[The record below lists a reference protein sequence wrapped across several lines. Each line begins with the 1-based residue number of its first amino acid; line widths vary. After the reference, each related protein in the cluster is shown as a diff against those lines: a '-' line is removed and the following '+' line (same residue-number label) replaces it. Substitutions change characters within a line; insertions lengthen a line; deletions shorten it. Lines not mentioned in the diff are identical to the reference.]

1 MAMKKY
7 IILFMVAILASC
19 SDMQLAESIA
29 DVKESEL
36 VKENANGSAEIN
48 ALVER
53 ARWGDGQ
60 AYLQL
65 ADCYRDGIGVKKN
78 FLGMLAMVEQAREH
92 GAIHSEKEYM
102 TQIPDDNDIKR
113 FCNLMDKSCS
123 QLIEEEDS
131 IIAQLATSDNPD
143 VLAIYGALR
152 VESGDSIRGFEIIRD
167 ASERGSDFA
176 ALLNALP
183 DWKVNIQPDNMKLEQ
198 LAERIPLVYKLL
210 GKLSLKPDENGI
222 IDERKVAY
230 YYMKADEHALLSRR
244 EARWLLAYHKDVSIP
259 QLTESDVK
267 RLEAFIRFPNERV
280 EIVADTVSVDSIR
293 KDNNH
298 INNNR

>member
-1 MAMKKY
+1 MAMKKC

-19 SDMQLAESIA
+19 SDTQLAESIA

-36 VKENANGSAEIN
+36 VKEDANGSAVIN

-65 ADCYRDGIGVKKN
+65 ADCYRDGIGVKKD
-78 FLGMLAMVEQAREH
+78 FLGMMVMVEQARAH
-92 GAIHSEKEYM
+92 GAIHDEKEYM
-102 TQIPDDNDIKR
+102 AQIPDDNDIKR
-113 FCNLMDKSCS
+113 FCNLIDKSS
-123 QLIEEEDS
+123 DQLREGKDS
-131 IIAQLATSDNPD
+131 IMAQLATIDSPD
-143 VLAIYGALR
+143 AHALFGVLC
-152 VESGDSIRGFEIIRD
+152 VESGDSIRGYEIIRD

-183 DWKVNIQPDNMKLEQ
+183 DWKGNIQPDKMKLEQ
-198 LAERIPLVYKLL
+198 LAERIPLAYNLL
-210 GKLSLKPDENGI
+210 GKLSLKPDENGM

-244 EARWLLAYHKDVSIP
+244 EARWLLAYHQDVGIP

-280 EIVADTVSVDSIR
+280 EIVADTVSVDSIE
-293 KDNNH
+293 
-298 INNNR
+298 

>member
-1 MAMKKY
+1 MAMKKC

-19 SDMQLAESIA
+19 SDTQLAESIA

-36 VKENANGSAEIN
+36 VKENATGSAEIK

-78 FLGMLAMVEQAREH
+78 FLGMLAMVEQARVH
-92 GAIHSEKEYM
+92 GAIHDEMEYV
-102 TQIPDDNDIKR
+102 TKIPEDNDIKR
-113 FCNLMDKSCS
+113 FCDLMNKSCS
-123 QLIEEEDS
+123 QLIEEKDS
-131 IIAQLATSDNPD
+131 VMVQLATIDSPD
-143 VLAIYGALR
+143 VLAMYGVLC

-176 ALLNALP
+176 ALLNALL
-183 DWKVNIQPDNMKLEQ
+183 DWKGNIQPDKMKLEQ
-198 LAERIPLVYKLL
+198 LAERIPLAYKLL

-222 IDERKVAY
+222 VDERKVAY
-230 YYMKADEHALLSRR
+230 YYMKADEHALLSQR
-244 EARWLLAYHKDVSIP
+244 EAKWLLAYHKDVSIP
-259 QLTESDVK
+259 ELTDSDVK
-267 RLEAFIRFPNERV
+267 RLKSFICTPGERV
-280 EIVADTVSVDSIR
+280 EIVADTVSVDSIEL
-293 KDNNH
+293 DNQ
-298 INNNR
+298 

>member
-1 MAMKKY
+1 MTMKKC

-19 SDMQLAESIA
+19 SDTQLAESIA

-36 VKENANGSAEIN
+36 VKENATSSAEIK

-78 FLGMLAMVEQAREH
+78 FLGMLAMVEQARVH
-92 GAIHSEKEYM
+92 GAIHDEMEYV
-102 TQIPDDNDIKR
+102 TKIPEDNDIKR
-113 FCNLMDKSCS
+113 FCDLMNKSCS
-123 QLIEEEDS
+123 QLIEEKDS
-131 IIAQLATSDNPD
+131 VMVQLATIDCPD
-143 VLAIYGALR
+143 VIAMYGVLC

-176 ALLNALP
+176 ALLNALL
-183 DWKVNIQPDNMKLEQ
+183 DWKGNIQPDKMKLEQ
-198 LAERIPLVYKLL
+198 LAERIPLAYKLL

-222 IDERKVAY
+222 VDERKVAY
-230 YYMKADEHALLSRR
+230 YYMKADEHALLSQR
-244 EARWLLAYHKDVSIP
+244 EAKWLLAYHKDVSIP
-259 QLTESDVK
+259 ELTDSDVK
-267 RLEAFIRFPNERV
+267 RLESFICTPGERV
-280 EIVADTVSVDSIR
+280 EIVADTVSVDSIEL
-293 KDNNH
+293 DNQ
-298 INNNR
+298 

>member
-1 MAMKKY
+1 MAMKTC
-7 IILFMVAILASC
+7 IILFMAAILASC
-19 SDMQLAESIA
+19 SDTQLAESIA
-29 DVKESEL
+29 EVKEPEL
-36 VKENANGSAEIN
+36 VKEDVNGSAVIN

-65 ADCYRDGIGVKKN
+65 ADCYRDGIGVKKD
-78 FLGMLAMVEQAREH
+78 FLGMMVMVEQARAH
-92 GAIHSEKEYM
+92 GAIHDEKEYM
-102 TQIPDDNDIKR
+102 AQIPDDNDIKR
-113 FCNLMDKSCS
+113 FCNLIDKSS
-123 QLIEEEDS
+123 DQLREGKDS
-131 IIAQLATSDNPD
+131 IMAQLATIDSPD
-143 VLAIYGALR
+143 AHALFGVLC

-183 DWKVNIQPDNMKLEQ
+183 DWKGNIQPDKMKLEQ
-198 LAERIPLVYKLL
+198 LAERIPLAYNLL
-210 GKLSLKPDENGI
+210 GKLSLKPDENGM

-244 EARWLLAYHKDVSIP
+244 EARWLLAYHQDVGIP

-280 EIVADTVSVDSIR
+280 EIVADTVSVDSIE
-293 KDNNH
+293 
-298 INNNR
+298 

>member
-29 DVKESEL
+29 DVKESEM
-36 VKENANGSAEIN
+36 VNENANGSAEIN

-78 FLGMLAMVEQAREH
+78 FLGMLAMVEQARDH
-92 GAIHSEKEYM
+92 GVIHSEKEYM

-113 FCNLMDKSCS
+113 FFNLMDKSSS
-123 QLIEEEDS
+123 QLIEEKDS
-131 IIAQLATSDNPD
+131 IMAQLATIESPD
-143 VLAIYGALR
+143 AHALFGVLC

-183 DWKVNIQPDNMKLEQ
+183 DWKGNIQPDKMKLEQ
-198 LAERIPLVYKLL
+198 LAERIPLAYNLL

-244 EARWLLAYHKDVSIP
+244 GARWLLAYHKDVGIP
-259 QLTESDVK
+259 GLTESDVN

-280 EIVADTVSVDSIR
+280 EIVADTVGVDSIE
-293 KDNNH
+293 
-298 INNNR
+298 

>member
-1 MAMKKY
+1 MAMKKC

-19 SDMQLAESIA
+19 SDTQLAESIA

-36 VKENANGSAEIN
+36 VKENANGSAEIK

-78 FLGMLAMVEQAREH
+78 FLGMLAMVEQARVH
-92 GAIHSEKEYM
+92 GAIHDEMEYV
-102 TQIPDDNDIKR
+102 TKIPEDNDIKR
-113 FCNLMDKSCS
+113 FCDLMDKSCS
-123 QLIEEEDS
+123 QLIEEKDS
-131 IIAQLATSDNPD
+131 VMVQLATIDSPD
-143 VLAIYGALR
+143 VIAMYGVLC

-176 ALLNALP
+176 ALLNALL
-183 DWKVNIQPDNMKLEQ
+183 DWKGNIQPDKMKLEQ
-198 LAERIPLVYKLL
+198 LAERIPLAYKLL

-222 IDERKVAY
+222 VDERKVAY
-230 YYMKADEHALLSRR
+230 YYMKADEHALLSQR
-244 EARWLLAYHKDVSIP
+244 EAKWLLAYHKDVSIP
-259 QLTESDVK
+259 ELTDSDVK
-267 RLEAFIRFPNERV
+267 RLESFIRTPGERV
-280 EIVADTVSVDSIR
+280 EIVADTVSVDSIEL
-293 KDNNH
+293 DNQ
-298 INNNR
+298 

>member
-29 DVKESEL
+29 DVKESEM

-78 FLGMLAMVEQAREH
+78 FLGMLAMVEQARDH
-92 GAIHSEKEYM
+92 GVIHSEKEYM

-113 FCNLMDKSCS
+113 FFNLMDKSSS
-123 QLIEEEDS
+123 QLIEEKDS
-131 IIAQLATSDNPD
+131 IMAQLATIESPD
-143 VLAIYGALR
+143 AHALFGVLC
-152 VESGDSIRGFEIIRD
+152 VESGDSVRGFEIIRD

-183 DWKVNIQPDNMKLEQ
+183 DWKGNIQPDKMKLEQ
-198 LAERIPLVYKLL
+198 LAERIPLAYNLL

-244 EARWLLAYHKDVSIP
+244 
-259 QLTESDVK
+259 
-267 RLEAFIRFPNERV
+267 
-280 EIVADTVSVDSIR
+280 
-293 KDNNH
+293 
-298 INNNR
+298 

>member
-1 MAMKKY
+1 MAMKKC
-7 IILFMVAILASC
+7 IILFMAAILASC
-19 SDMQLAESIA
+19 SDTHLAESIA

-78 FLGMLAMVEQAREH
+78 FLGMLAMVEQARVH
-92 GAIHSEKEYM
+92 GAIHDEMEYV
-102 TQIPDDNDIKR
+102 TKIPEDNDIKR
-113 FCNLMDKSCS
+113 FCDLMNKSCS
-123 QLIEEEDS
+123 QLIEEKDS
-131 IIAQLATSDNPD
+131 VMVQLATIDSPD
-143 VLAIYGALR
+143 VLAMYGVLC

-176 ALLNALP
+176 ALLNALL
-183 DWKVNIQPDNMKLEQ
+183 DWKGNIQPDKMKLEQ
-198 LAERIPLVYKLL
+198 LAERIPLAYKLL

-222 IDERKVAY
+222 VDERKVAY
-230 YYMKADEHALLSRR
+230 YYMKADEHALLSQR
-244 EARWLLAYHKDVSIP
+244 EAKWLLAYHKDVSIP
-259 QLTESDVK
+259 ELTDSDVK
-267 RLEAFIRFPNERV
+267 RLESFIRTPGERV
-280 EIVADTVSVDSIR
+280 EIVADTVSVDSIEL
-293 KDNNH
+293 DNQ
-298 INNNR
+298 

>member
-1 MAMKKY
+1 MAMKKC

-19 SDMQLAESIA
+19 SDTQLAESIA

-36 VKENANGSAEIN
+36 VKENATGSADIK

-78 FLGMLAMVEQAREH
+78 FLGMLAMVEQARVH
-92 GAIHSEKEYM
+92 GAIHDEMEYV
-102 TQIPDDNDIKR
+102 TKIPEDNDIKR
-113 FCNLMDKSCS
+113 FCDLMDKSCS
-123 QLIEEEDS
+123 QLIEEKDS
-131 IIAQLATSDNPD
+131 VMVQLATIDSPD
-143 VLAIYGALR
+143 VLAMYGVLC

-176 ALLNALP
+176 ALLNALL
-183 DWKVNIQPDNMKLEQ
+183 DWKGNIQPDKMKLEK
-198 LAERIPLVYKLL
+198 LAERIPLAYKLL

-222 IDERKVAY
+222 VDERKVAY
-230 YYMKADEHALLSRR
+230 YYMKADEHALLSQR
-244 EARWLLAYHKDVSIP
+244 EAKWLLAYHKDVSIP
-259 QLTESDVK
+259 ELTDSDVK
-267 RLEAFIRFPNERV
+267 RLESFICTPGERV
-280 EIVADTVSVDSIR
+280 EIVADTVSVDSIEL
-293 KDNNH
+293 DNQ
-298 INNNR
+298 

>member
-1 MAMKKY
+1 MAMKKC
-7 IILFMVAILASC
+7 IILFMAAILASC
-19 SDMQLAESIA
+19 SDTQLAESIA

-36 VKENANGSAEIN
+36 VKEDANGSAVIN

-65 ADCYRDGIGVKKN
+65 ADCYRDGIGVKKD
-78 FLGMLAMVEQAREH
+78 FLGMMVMVEQARAH
-92 GAIHSEKEYM
+92 GAIHDEKEYM
-102 TQIPDDNDIKR
+102 AQIPDDNDIKR
-113 FCNLMDKSCS
+113 FCNLIDKSS
-123 QLIEEEDS
+123 DQLREGKDS
-131 IIAQLATSDNPD
+131 IMAQLATIDSPD
-143 VLAIYGALR
+143 AHALFGVLC

-167 ASERGSDFA
+167 ASERGSNFA

-183 DWKVNIQPDNMKLEQ
+183 DWKGNIQPDKVKLEQ
-198 LAERIPLVYKLL
+198 LAERIPLAYNLL
-210 GKLSLKPDENGI
+210 GKLSLKPDENGM

-244 EARWLLAYHKDVSIP
+244 EARWLLAYHQDVGIP

-280 EIVADTVSVDSIR
+280 EIVADTVSVDSIE
-293 KDNNH
+293 
-298 INNNR
+298 

>member
-1 MAMKKY
+1 MAMKKCV
-7 IILFMVAILASC
+7 ILFMVAILASC
-19 SDMQLAESIA
+19 SDTQLAESIA

-65 ADCYRDGIGVKKN
+65 ADCYRDGIGVKKD
-78 FLGMLAMVEQAREH
+78 FLGMMVMVEQARAH
-92 GAIHSEKEYM
+92 GAIHDEKEYM
-102 TQIPDDNDIKR
+102 AQIPDDNDIKR
-113 FCNLMDKSCS
+113 FCNLIDKSS
-123 QLIEEEDS
+123 DQLREGKDS
-131 IIAQLATSDNPD
+131 IMEQLATIDSPD
-143 VLAIYGALR
+143 AHALFGVLC

-183 DWKVNIQPDNMKLEQ
+183 DWKGNIQPDKVKLEQ
-198 LAERIPLVYKLL
+198 LAERIPLAYNLL
-210 GKLSLKPDENGI
+210 GKLSLKPDENGM

-244 EARWLLAYHKDVSIP
+244 EARWLLAYHQDVGIP

-280 EIVADTVSVDSIR
+280 EIVADTVSVDSIE
-293 KDNNH
+293 
-298 INNNR
+298 

>member
-1 MAMKKY
+1 MKKD
-7 IILFMVAILASC
+7 L
-19 SDMQLAESIA
+19 
-29 DVKESEL
+29 
-36 VKENANGSAEIN
+36 
-48 ALVER
+48 
-53 ARWGDGQ
+53 
-60 AYLQL
+60 
-65 ADCYRDGIGVKKN
+65 
-78 FLGMLAMVEQAREH
+78 LGMMVMVEQARAH
-92 GAIHSEKEYM
+92 GAIHDEKEYM
-102 TQIPDDNDIKR
+102 AQIPDDNDIKR
-113 FCNLMDKSCS
+113 FCNLIDKSS
-123 QLIEEEDS
+123 DQLREGKDS
-131 IIAQLATSDNPD
+131 IMEQLATIDSPD
-143 VLAIYGALR
+143 AHALFGVLC

-183 DWKVNIQPDNMKLEQ
+183 DWKGNIQPDKVKLEQ
-198 LAERIPLVYKLL
+198 LAERIPLAYNLL
-210 GKLSLKPDENGI
+210 GKLSLKPDENGM

-244 EARWLLAYHKDVSIP
+244 EARWLLAYHQDVGIP

>member
-1 MAMKKY
+1 MAMKKC

-19 SDMQLAESIA
+19 SDTQLAESIA

-36 VKENANGSAEIN
+36 VKENATGSAEIK

-78 FLGMLAMVEQAREH
+78 FLGMLAMVEQARVH
-92 GAIHSEKEYM
+92 GAIHDEMEYV
-102 TQIPDDNDIKR
+102 TKIPEDNDIKR
-113 FCNLMDKSCS
+113 FCDLMDKSSS
-123 QLIEEEDS
+123 QLIEEKDS
-131 IIAQLATSDNPD
+131 VMVQLATIDSPD
-143 VLAIYGALR
+143 VLAMYGVLC

-176 ALLNALP
+176 ALLNALL
-183 DWKVNIQPDNMKLEQ
+183 DWKGNIQPDKMKLEQ
-198 LAERIPLVYKLL
+198 LAERIPLAYKLL

-222 IDERKVAY
+222 VDERKVAY
-230 YYMKADEHALLSRR
+230 YYMKADEHALLSQR
-244 EARWLLAYHKDVSIP
+244 EAKWLLAYHKDVSIP
-259 QLTESDVK
+259 ELTDSDVK
-267 RLEAFIRFPNERV
+267 RLESFIRTPGERV
-280 EIVADTVSVDSIR
+280 EIVADTVSVDSIEL
-293 KDNNH
+293 DNQ
-298 INNNR
+298 

>member
-1 MAMKKY
+1 MAMKKC
-7 IILFMVAILASC
+7 IILFMAALLASC
-19 SDMQLAESIA
+19 SDTQLSESIA
-29 DVKESEL
+29 DVKEADL

-65 ADCYRDGIGVKKN
+65 ADCYRDGIGVKKD
-78 FLGMLAMVEQAREH
+78 FLGMMVMVEQARAH
-92 GAIHSEKEYM
+92 GAIHDEKEYM

-113 FCNLMDKSCS
+113 FCNLMDKSS
-123 QLIEEEDS
+123 DQLREGNDS
-131 IIAQLATSDNPD
+131 IMAQLATIDSPD
-143 VLAIYGALR
+143 AHALFGVLC
-152 VESGDSIRGFEIIRD
+152 VEIGDSIRGFEIIRD

-183 DWKVNIQPDNMKLEQ
+183 DWKGNIQPDKMKLEQ
-198 LAERIPLVYKLL
+198 LAERIPLAYKLL
-210 GKLSLKPDENGI
+210 GKLSLKPDENGM

-244 EARWLLAYHKDVSIP
+244 EARWLLAYHKDVGIP
-259 QLTESDVK
+259 GLTDSDVK
-267 RLEAFIRFPNERV
+267 RLEAFIRFPNEIV
-280 EIVADTVSVDSIR
+280 EIIADTVSVDSIE
-293 KDNNH
+293 
-298 INNNR
+298 

>member
-19 SDMQLAESIA
+19 SDTQLAESIA

-65 ADCYRDGIGVKKN
+65 AYCYRDGIGVKKN

-244 EARWLLAYHKDVSIP
+244 EAKWLLAYHKDVSIP
-259 QLTESDVK
+259 ELTDSDVK
-267 RLEAFIRFPNERV
+267 RLESFIRTPGERV
-280 EIVADTVSVDSIR
+280 EIVADTVSVDSIEL
-293 KDNNH
+293 DNQ
-298 INNNR
+298 

>member
-1 MAMKKY
+1 MAMKKC

-19 SDMQLAESIA
+19 SDTQLAESIA

-36 VKENANGSAEIN
+36 VKENATGSAEIK

-78 FLGMLAMVEQAREH
+78 FLGMLAMVEQARVH
-92 GAIHSEKEYM
+92 GAIHDEMEYV
-102 TQIPDDNDIKR
+102 TKIPEDNDIKR
-113 FCNLMDKSCS
+113 FCDLMNKSCS
-123 QLIEEEDS
+123 QLIEEKDS
-131 IIAQLATSDNPD
+131 VMVQLATIDSPD
-143 VLAIYGALR
+143 VLAMYGVLC

-176 ALLNALP
+176 ALLNALL
-183 DWKVNIQPDNMKLEQ
+183 DWKGNIQPDKMKLEQ
-198 LAERIPLVYKLL
+198 LAERIPLAYKLL

-222 IDERKVAY
+222 VDERKVAY
-230 YYMKADEHALLSRR
+230 YYMKADEHALLSQR
-244 EARWLLAYHKDVSIP
+244 EAKWLLAYHKDVSIP
-259 QLTESDVK
+259 ELTDSDVK
-267 RLEAFIRFPNERV
+267 RLESFICTPGERV
-280 EIVADTVSVDSIR
+280 EILADTVSVDSIELD
-293 KDNNH
+293 K
-298 INNNR
+298 

>member
-1 MAMKKY
+1 MTMKKC

-19 SDMQLAESIA
+19 SDTQLAESIA

-36 VKENANGSAEIN
+36 VKENATGSAEIK

-78 FLGMLAMVEQAREH
+78 FLGMLAMVEQARVH
-92 GAIHSEKEYM
+92 GAIHDEMEYV
-102 TQIPDDNDIKR
+102 TKIPEDNDIKR
-113 FCNLMDKSCS
+113 FCDLMNKSCS
-123 QLIEEEDS
+123 QLIEEKDS
-131 IIAQLATSDNPD
+131 VMVQLATIDSPD
-143 VLAIYGALR
+143 VLAMYGVLC

-176 ALLNALP
+176 ALLNALL
-183 DWKVNIQPDNMKLEQ
+183 DWKGNIQPDKMKLEQ
-198 LAERIPLVYKLL
+198 LAERIPLAYKLL

-222 IDERKVAY
+222 VDERKVAY
-230 YYMKADEHALLSRR
+230 YYMKADEHALLSQR
-244 EARWLLAYHKDVSIP
+244 EAKWLLAYHKDVSIP
-259 QLTESDVK
+259 ELTDSDVK
-267 RLEAFIRFPNERV
+267 RLESFIRTPGERV
-280 EIVADTVSVDSIR
+280 EIVADTVSVDSIEL
-293 KDNNH
+293 DNQ
-298 INNNR
+298 

>member
-1 MAMKKY
+1 MAMKKC

-19 SDMQLAESIA
+19 SDTQLAESIA

-36 VKENANGSAEIN
+36 VKENATGSAEIK

-78 FLGMLAMVEQAREH
+78 FLRMLAMVEQARVH
-92 GAIHSEKEYM
+92 GAIHDEMEYV
-102 TQIPDDNDIKR
+102 TKIPEDNDIKR
-113 FCNLMDKSCS
+113 FCDLMDKSCS
-123 QLIEEEDS
+123 QLIEEKDS
-131 IIAQLATSDNPD
+131 VMVQLATIDSPD
-143 VLAIYGALR
+143 VLAMYGVLC

-176 ALLNALP
+176 ALLNALL
-183 DWKVNIQPDNMKLEQ
+183 DWKGNIQPDKMKLEQ
-198 LAERIPLVYKLL
+198 LAERIPLAYKLL

-222 IDERKVAY
+222 VDERKVAY
-230 YYMKADEHALLSRR
+230 YYMKADEHALLSQR
-244 EARWLLAYHKDVSIP
+244 EAKWLLAYHKDVSIP
-259 QLTESDVK
+259 ELTDSDVK
-267 RLEAFIRFPNERV
+267 RLESFICTPGERV
-280 EIVADTVSVDSIR
+280 EIVADTVSVDSIEL
-293 KDNNH
+293 DNQ
-298 INNNR
+298 

>member
-1 MAMKKY
+1 MAMKKCV
-7 IILFMVAILASC
+7 ILFMVAILASC
-19 SDMQLAESIA
+19 SDTQLAESIA

-36 VKENANGSAEIN
+36 VKEDANGSAVIN

-65 ADCYRDGIGVKKN
+65 ADCYRDGIGVKKD
-78 FLGMLAMVEQAREH
+78 FLGMMVMVEQARAH
-92 GAIHSEKEYM
+92 GAIHDEKEYM
-102 TQIPDDNDIKR
+102 AQIPDDNDIKR
-113 FCNLMDKSCS
+113 FCNLIDKSS
-123 QLIEEEDS
+123 DQLREGKDS
-131 IIAQLATSDNPD
+131 IMAQLATIDSPD
-143 VLAIYGALR
+143 AHALFGVLC

-183 DWKVNIQPDNMKLEQ
+183 DWKGNIQPDKVKLEQ
-198 LAERIPLVYKLL
+198 LAERIPLAYNLL
-210 GKLSLKPDENGI
+210 GKLSLKPDENGM

-230 YYMKADEHALLSRR
+230 YYMKADEHALLSQR
-244 EARWLLAYHKDVSIP
+244 EARWLLAYHQDVGIP

-280 EIVADTVSVDSIR
+280 EIVADTVSVDSIE
-293 KDNNH
+293 
-298 INNNR
+298 